1 MNNKKAGGLIRMCLD
16 EMYQASIPP
25 ISWAECEK
33 QYVDVRDWYWKHS
46 ISLVDYTRIKT
57 KYKKKLDRVYH
68 NTLDMELL
76 NYSPRLKTKDG
87 NYA

>member
-33 QYVDVRDWYWKHS
+33 KYVGVALWFLEHS
-46 ISLVDYTRIKT
+46 ISLVDYDRIKA

-68 NTLDMELL
+68 KTLDMELL
-76 NYSPRLKTKDG
+76 NFSPGFKRDM
-87 NYA
+87 